1 MLEKNIAESVKLKER
16 RIAEIK
22 KKNINNELFKEYFT
36 NYQNPSDMY
45 KKLCAAEG
53 EWNKKRVFFIKE
65 LLNKMKSNWKCA
77 WV

>member
-45 KKLCAAEG
+45 KKLREAEG
-53 EWNKKRVFFIKE
+53 EWNKKRVFFYQKTV
-65 LLNKMKSNWKCA
+65 K
-77 WV
+77 